1 METDA
6 RMVTSERDEL
16 PVLVERSLSGK
27 SWLKRSTD
35 QRAVETISQSLGVSH
50 SLAEIISARGV
61 SPEQAEAH
69 LAPSIK
75 SSMPDP
81 LIMKD
86 MQPAIDRLA
95 KAIEDKEKIGVFGDY
110 DVDGTTASAL
120 LSRYFRALDIDHEV
134 YLPDRIL
141 EGYGPN
147 LQAFRYLQEKSASLC
162 LTVDCGAMAHEILE
176 QVRQDGL
183 DVVVLDHH
191 QMTLPAPRVIATVNP
206 NRPDDLSGLNNLSAV
221 GVAFMVL
228 VALNRQL
235 REAGYFQSRAEPK
248 IMHWLDLVAL
258 GLVCDVMPLNGL
270 TRVLVAQGLKVF
282 GQLDDDA
289 VLPPYPGLKLLAQ
302 RAGAKGDARADH
314 LGFSIGPRINAAGRI
329 GHANLAFRLMTA
341 REHGDAMNWTE
352 KLQDLNEERKAIE
365 AEVLAEA
372 VAQIERGQVD
382 PEKPYIIAAGDGWH
396 PGVIG
401 IVAGRLKEKYSCPAI
416 VISLDGDTGKGSG
429 RSVSGVD
436 LGGIIAAA
444 KREDIL
450 VSGGGHA
457 MAVGLTV
464 ARDKLEAFKD
474 YLLAHIV
481 RPEGGYVSESSR
493 LVDSVIAASAVTRSF
508 ADEVAGAGPY
518 GQEYPEPVVMLKEM
532 RVRYADIKGA
542 NHVAV
547 TLEDKMGKTV
557 RGIAFRSATEP
568 KGRELLI
575 VGNTIH
581 VLGKVK
587 ADEWRG
593 GEAGQIIIEDVA
605 RA

>member
-457 MAVGLTV
+457 MAAGLTV